1 MDDYGFINPAEDR
14 AMVFEYL
21 MSKSGRKALA
31 KWTKSDKVLQ
41 AKIDFITNELKEFG
55 IEPIGDLYTNF

>member
-1 MDDYGFINPAEDR
+1 
-14 AMVFEYL
+14 MVFEYL